1 MGTKG
6 AAEAVKKN
14 LKNKISNIRSEMPN
28 TNLSK
33 RGNMAA
39 AEVDIVVAL

>member
-1 MGTKG
+1 
-6 AAEAVKKN
+6 
-14 LKNKISNIRSEMPN
+14 MPN

-39 AEVDIVVAL
+39 AEVDIEGVKKKFVAHSKIN